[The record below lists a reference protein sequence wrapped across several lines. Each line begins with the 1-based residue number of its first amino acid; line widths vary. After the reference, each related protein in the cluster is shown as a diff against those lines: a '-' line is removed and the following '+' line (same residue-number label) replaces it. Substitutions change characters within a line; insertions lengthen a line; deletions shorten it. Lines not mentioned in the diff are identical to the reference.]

1 MESIITGQK
10 IAKRRP
16 FKPLAREASLSRP
29 GQASVFAR
37 REGTKVRKADFFL
50 LGEAG
55 KPAGGAFR
63 ASGGLR
69 PPLGLRLPK
78 AFRLPKAL
86 RISRDFRR
94 PDASRAP
101 EVLRGEESPRR
112 RSVLSRPPK
121 AEREDQPSR
130 GRGREA
136 RLRRWLVAAG
146 SGLGLFALASAL
158 FLVFA
163 PPAFPRPEG
172 AFLYDDQG
180 AEALL
185 FAYASPELAEAS
197 LDEGL
202 EPPPAPKTLELS
214 SYIVKKGDS
223 IGAIAKR
230 FGLSVDTLVGMNGV
244 KSAKGLGVGVELKI
258 PNMDGILYKV
268 AKGDSLGSI
277 AKRYKVGITDLADAN
292 DLGTA
297 VLVPGQSVFIPG
309 ARLPQAEL
317 KRFLGESVIWP
328 VRGAISSYYGYRS
341 DPFSGTRRFHAAI
354 DIVSNTGTPIKAP
367 MDGRVADVGYN
378 SVYGNYIILSHA
390 DGMQSLYGHL
400 SSTAVKIGKTVA
412 QGAVIGFVGNTGYS
426 TGPHL
431 HFGLFKR
438 GSPVNPLKMLK

>member
-1 MESIITGQK
+1 MESIIAGQK

-16 FKPLAREASLSRP
+16 FRPIARETSGARP
-29 GQASVFAR
+29 VAPSPLGK
-37 REGTKVRKADFFL
+37 REGRGARGADFFL
-50 LGEAG
+50 ASGAG
-55 KPAGGAFR
+55 KPAGGALR
-63 ASGGLR
+63 APGGLR
-69 PPLGLRLPK
+69 PPLRLRLPE

-86 RISRDFRR
+86 R
-94 PDASRAP
+94 AP
-101 EVLRGEESPRR
+101 EGLRGREGPARR
-112 RSVLSRPPK
+112 LGLARPPRLEK
-121 AEREDQPSR
+121 EGRPSR
-130 GRGREA
+130 GHGREA
-136 RLRRWLVAAG
+136 RLRLWLVAAG
-146 SGLGLFALASAL
+146 SGLGLFALAAT
-158 FLVFA
+158 LVLLLA
-163 PPAFPRPEG
+163 PPAFPLPEG
-172 AFLYDDQG
+172 TFLFDDAG
-180 AEALL
+180 AEEIL

-214 SYIVKKGDS
+214 SYTVRKGDS
-223 IGAIAKR
+223 IGAIARR

-244 KSAKGLGVGVELKI
+244 KSAKSLGVGVELKV
-258 PNMDGILYKV
+258 PNMDGLLYKV

-277 AKRYKVGITDLADAN
+277 SKRYKVSITALADAN

-309 ARLPQAEL
+309 AKLPQSEL

-354 DIVSNTGTPIKAP
+354 DIVSSTGTPIKAP

-378 SVYGNYIILSHA
+378 SVYGNYVILSHA
-390 DGMQSLYGHL
+390 EGMQSLFGHM

-431 HFGLFKR
+431 HFGLFKK

>member
-16 FKPLAREASLSRP
+16 FKPLAREAPGSRP

-37 REGTKVRKADFFL
+37 REGAKVRKADFFL
-50 LGEAG
+50 LDGAG

-63 ASGGLR
+63 APGGLR
-69 PPLGLRLPK
+69 PPLVQRLPKTFRLPK
-78 AFRLPKAL
+78 AFRLA
-86 RISRDFRR
+86 REFRL
-94 PDASRAP
+94 PDASSAP
-101 EVLRGEESPRR
+101 EGLRRQESPRR
-112 RSVLSRPPK
+112 RLSFARLPK
-121 AEREDQPSR
+121 SKQEGQTSR

-136 RLRRWLVAAG
+136 RLRRYLVAAG
-146 SGLGLFALASAL
+146 SGLGAAVLAAAL
-158 FLVFA
+158 FLLLA

-172 AFLYDDQG
+172 AFLYDDSG
-180 AEALL
+180 AEELL

-214 SYIVKKGDS
+214 SYTVRKGDS
-223 IGAIAKR
+223 IGAIARR

-244 KSAKGLGVGVELKI
+244 KSAKSLGVGVELKI
-258 PNMDGILYKV
+258 PNMDGIIYKV

-309 ARLPQAEL
+309 AKLPQAEL
-317 KRFLGESVIWP
+317 KRFLGESVVWP

-354 DIVSNTGTPIKAP
+354 DIVANSGTPIKAP

-390 DGMQSLYGHL
+390 DGMQSLFGHM